1 MNKIR
6 TLLLEEKSKKIRDE
20 IVRTV
25 LDNHKQMDDLM
36 VCFFD
41 KSLRLNQYASWPMTV
56 IVDNNPDLILPYLS
70 KMLKSLDNP
79 AHDAVVRNTVR
90 VLQNISIPEE
100 LEGEIYER
108 CFDYLN
114 DPREKPSIRAFSM
127 KVLSN
132 IAIIYPE
139 LKEELIKSI
148 ELHYPYGSK
157 GFKSRAKKELK
168 RLSS

>member
-6 TLLLEEKSKKIRDE
+6 TLLLEEQSKKIRDE
-20 IVRTV
+20 IVQIV
-25 LDNHKQMDDLM
+25 LNDPKQIDDLM
-36 VCFFD
+36 NCFFD
-41 KSLRLNQYASWPMTV
+41 KNLRLNQYSSWPMTV
-56 IVDNNPDLILPYLS
+56 IVDKNPTLILPYLS
-70 KMLKSLDNP
+70 KMLKALDNP

-100 LEGEIYER
+100 FEGEIYER

-114 DPREKPSIRAFSM
+114 DTKEKPSIRAFSM

-132 IAIIYPE
+132 IAMKYPE

-157 GFKSRAKKELK
+157 GFKSRGKKELK
-168 RLSS
+168 RLRV